1 MRIRSLAPI
10 AVAVALGGALV
21 LPSPAHAA
29 QTVTVK
35 PETFAGG
42 AASRALDLSLLGN
55 KLTLGDT
62 VANIV
67 KGVSDTGATT
77 LLAKAVGTGVLSLL
91 GNTVA
96 DSTLTSAGTKSAPKS
111 CAVPNLLEPLAG
123 ILDIGLACGA
133 SSASIDTNNLLN
145 TLATGQVGD
154 VELSLNTLLHTLGLD
169 QIVQTAEGAVAA
181 LPVGSLVNT
190 LLGVTNALQLP
201 ALNVNVT
208 DLLSTV
214 LNGVLNTK
222 TLSLTIGD
230 AVSKVTNTVNTV
242 TASSHS
248 SAVDLKILPD
258 VVPGV
263 LNTLNVGATAAAT
276 NVLHQPL
283 LEVIVAEAN
292 ATATYDRLTGKAVGD
307 PTFDPAIVHIKGLLV
322 DTLGLG
328 GLLGGVTGGAQS
340 TPGDGIKLA
349 LGQDITLLAGTPL
362 ETTIKLGAGKIVD
375 DGVFGKKAVADGVS
389 IQALKGISGG
399 IILDL
404 AHAEAGAIDN
414 LAQTKVLDIP
424 SIETSR
430 DIATPTALPRTGAE
444 TTIPL
449 AFAGLAIAAV
459 AIRRYRMVA
468 AVASK

>member
-21 LPSPAHAA
+21 LPSSANAA

-42 AASRALDLSLLGN
+42 AAARALDISVLNN

-67 KGVSDTGATT
+67 KGVSNTGATS
-77 LLAKAVGTGVLSLL
+77 LLAKAVGTGQLSII
-91 GNTVA
+91 GDSVA
-96 DSTLTSAGTKSAPKS
+96 DSTLTSAGTTSAPQK
-111 CAVPNLLEPLAG
+111 CALNLPLAD
-123 ILDIGLACGA
+123 ILNIDLACGA
-133 SSASIDTNNLLN
+133 SSAAIDNNNLLQAI
-145 TLATGQVGD
+145 ATGHVGNVD
-154 VELSLNTLLHTLGLD
+154 LSLNTLLHTLGLD
-169 QIVQTAEGAVAA
+169 QVVQTAQGAVAA

-190 LLGVTNALQLP
+190 LLGVTNALNLP
-201 ALNVNVT
+201 AANLNVG

-214 LNGVLNTK
+214 LDSVLNTK
-222 TLSLTIGD
+222 TLTLSIGD
-230 AVSKVTNTVNTV
+230 AVSKVTNTADTV
-242 TASSHS
+242 TASAHS
-248 SAVDLKILPD
+248 SAVDIKILPNPQLPLANGTVKLFD
-258 VVPGV
+258 K
-263 LNTLNVGATAAAT
+263 
-276 NVLHQPL
+276 PL
-283 LEVIVAEAN
+283 LEILIAEAG
-292 ATATYDRLTGKAVGD
+292 AAASYDRLTGNPVGK
-307 PTFDPAIVHIKGLLV
+307 PTFDPALVHIRGVLV
-322 DTLGLG
+322 DALGLG
-328 GLLGGVTGGAQS
+328 GLLGGVSGASQS
-340 TPGDGIKLA
+340 NDGIVIA
-349 LGQDITLLAGTPL
+349 PGTDITLLAGTPL
-362 ETTIKLGAGKIVD
+362 ESTIKLGSGKIVD
-375 DGVFGKKAVADGVS
+375 DGVFGQKAVADGVS
-389 IQALKGISGG
+389 LQLLKGISGG

-404 AHAEAGAIDN
+404 AHAEAGAIDH

-449 AFAGLAIAAV
+449 AFAGIAIAVV